1 MPEEGFKTITVSE
14 QVYIELQELA
24 EKNSRSIPKEIEH
37 LLKRRK
43 RKEA

>member
-14 QVYIELQELA
+14 QVYIQLQELA

-37 LLKRRK
+37 LLKNRK
-43 RKEA
+43 HEGA